1 MNYKDINM
9 LNYKNLQDMEYIAAL
24 TGKVPYYDFETRE
37 PKFIEK
43 DKIQQLIS
51 ELVKEGKFADA
62 KELMESS
69 KKDYLKELEKNLT
82 SKLISLRI
90 SFPLWIKLYALAL
103 KYETS
108 PSAILRRLLINA
120 TKSLIEELNE
130 AGTITPSAYSLIKES
145 LDSLEKLQERR
156 TFNEDEKGRKYILI
170 YEHEEPISVSDLKH
184 IHYFLK
190 RLVKFYVR
198 QDNIPEEIVDL
209 LFEKTVASNFE
220 TPEAFFYTYVGVF
233 KENDE
238 IFLRLGPEVNT
249 LDFHYVVFEYPIRA
263 IQEFPPETVL
273 EFHKKVLFDA
283 FVDCPHVI
291 EKIKAKLERGEA
303 LTLDDYKSIFC
314 HNFDKEIELLFRE
327 GTKPFIYPEEGQEF
341 MHAKFLPYCFED
353 YPLPLFRIEFSEREL
368 KMDGITLKRKP
379 SKNEV
384 KESLERLKSIAKK
397 AYYEA
402 VGLSDEKVIEAKA
415 KVEKGDIDEE
425 EVLEILSVAKGIDA
439 FLEYLLVRQ
448 EGGKDLLLA
457 FSKPSEVFTTT
468 FPKPLIRILE
478 LFYGKKVKDIL
489 EELILKEQL

>member
-1 MNYKDINM
+1 MKYKDINM

-24 TGKVPYYDFETRE
+24 TDKVPYYNFETKE
-37 PKFIEK
+37 PRFIEK

-51 ELVKEGKFADA
+51 KFVREGKFAEA

-82 SKLISLRI
+82 PKLLSLRI
-90 SFPLWIKLYALAL
+90 SFPLWVKLYALAL

-120 TKSLIEELNE
+120 TKNLIEELNE
-130 AGTITPSAYSLIKES
+130 ASIITPRAYLLIKES
-145 LDSLEKLQERR
+145 LEGLEKLQERR
-156 TFNEDEKGRKYILI
+156 TFNKDEEGRKYMLI

-190 RLVKFYVR
+190 RLVKAYVKR
-198 QDNIPEEIVDL
+198 DNIPEEIVDL
-209 LFEKTVASNFE
+209 LFEKTVASDFE

-233 KENDE
+233 KENNE

-249 LDFHYVVFEYPIRA
+249 LDFRYVVFEYPVRA
-263 IQEFPPETVL
+263 IQEFPPEVVL
-273 EFHKKVLFDA
+273 KFHKKIFFDA
-283 FVDCPHVI
+283 FVECPHVI

-314 HNFDKEIELLFRE
+314 YNFEKEIEILFRE

-341 MHAKFLPYCFED
+341 MHAEFLPYCFED
-353 YPLPLFRIEFSEREL
+353 YPLPLFRMGFSDGEL
-368 KMDGITLKRKP
+368 KMDGIVLKKKP
-379 SKNEV
+379 SKSKAEGN
-384 KESLERLKSIAKK
+384 LERLRSIAKK

-402 VGLSDEKVIEAKA
+402 VGLSDEKVDEARA
-415 KVEKGDIDEE
+415 KVEKGEIDE
-425 EVLEILSVAKGIDA
+425 EVLEILSVAKGADA

-448 EGGKDLLLA
+448 EGGKDLLST

-468 FPKPLIRILE
+468 FPKPLVRILE
-478 LFYGKKVKDIL
+478 LFHGKKVKEIL